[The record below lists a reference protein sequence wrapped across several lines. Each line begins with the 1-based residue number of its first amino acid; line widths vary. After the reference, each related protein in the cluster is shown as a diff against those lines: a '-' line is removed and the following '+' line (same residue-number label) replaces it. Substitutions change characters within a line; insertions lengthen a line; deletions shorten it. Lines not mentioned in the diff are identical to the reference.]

1 MNKQRSEKIPQKV
14 TVLLALMALVS
25 ILAAKEFFTEH
36 VQGLSDQLN
45 LTIADTWM
53 IIFVLAVFSMVL
65 ITWFFTSIRI
75 SKK

>member
-1 MNKQRSEKIPQKV
+1 MNNQKNQKIPQKI

-36 VQGLSDQLN
+36 VQGLSDQFN
-45 LTIADTWM
+45 LTIADTWL

-65 ITWFFTSIRI
+65 ISWFFTSIRI